1 MALQCCVDFFHKR
14 NMRKLK
20 FQLKLGNR
28 GIILQRYLEA
38 CLGFGLNRVQRSG
51 GYRRMVKR
59 KHKTLG

>member
-1 MALQCCVDFFHKR
+1 MRFSIK
-14 NMRKLK
+14 NKRKLK

-38 CLGFGLNRVQRSG
+38 YLGFRLNKVQISG